1 MPYSYQQQAELVQA
15 VTGWNT
21 STWELAKVGERSIN
35 LTRIFNLREGMTAKD
50 DTLPPRLF
58 EVPIGD
64 KGYVV
69 EPEQLQ
75 LAIKTYY
82 AMMGW
87 DEEGRPTLAK
97 LQELGIE
104 WAGDFDSSA
113 SKVLCSSSYED
124 EKGEV
129 LLDFS
134 KNTTWSQLF
143 KTLEEEFG
151 FEFSQNVFTLVNGKS
166 IWSYQ
171 SNEELIDT
179 AKVIIEVFPA
189 PVGG

>member
-1 MPYSYQQQAELVQA
+1 
-15 VTGWNT
+15 
-21 STWELAKVGERSIN
+21 
-35 LTRIFNLREGMTAKD
+35 
-50 DTLPPRLF
+50 
-58 EVPIGD
+58 
-64 KGYVV
+64 
-69 EPEQLQ
+69 
-75 LAIKTYY
+75 
-82 AMMGW
+82 MGW
-87 DEEGRPTLAK
+87 GFPVI
-97 LQELGIE
+97 Q
-104 WAGDFDSSA
+104 
-113 SKVLCSSSYED
+113 VLVKFHAQVATKMK
-124 EKGEV
+124 KGEV

-143 KTLEEEFG
+143 KTLEEKFG